1 MEAFMATYVFFE
13 GYGEWFLENADEDM
27 DKQYYE
33 IPVKKGYECGYFM
46 LNEMQEMC
54 YKHAGKLLPH
64 YLYPCFDENIKL
76 CAFRELMNDPKFKDC
91 LNQER
96 DFLVYAYFRIDEYK
110 KYSLVVVDL
119 KDIQTVDQPPAQNS
133 SQESEVS
140 TMHALNNQSNPNYIS
155 KDLAI
160 LNRAAIE
167 IWGSVDPTDKE
178 THPERETVIKWL
190 KLNKISSEASAK
202 QGATIIRPDWAN
214 RGRPPLKK
222 EV

>member
-1 MEAFMATYVFFE
+1 MATYVFFD
-13 GYGEWFLENADEDM
+13 GYGEWGIYGLPLNESYIGINRH
-27 DKQYYE
+27 QS
-33 IPVKKGYECGYFM
+33 GYFM
-46 LNEMQEMC
+46 ISLEDERR
-54 YKHAGKLLPH
+54 YKHLGILPFELLP
-64 YLYPCFDENIKL
+64 CKEKING
-76 CAFRELMNDPKFKDC
+76 CAF
-91 LNQER
+91 QEVINIGWY
-96 DFLVYAYFRIDEYK
+96 DKTQFLIDRKYDGATFYISTDE

-119 KDIQTVDQPPAQNS
+119 KDIQTVEQPPAQTS

-140 TMHALNNQSNPNYIS
+140 TMQALNNQSNPNYIS
-155 KDLAI
+155 KDLKI

-167 IWGSVDPTDKE
+167 IWESVDPTDKAA
-178 THPERETVIKWL
+178 HPDKDTVIKWL

>member
-1 MEAFMATYVFFE
+1 MATYVFFD
-13 GYGEWFLENADEDM
+13 GYGTWLLANGEEDM
-27 DKQYYE
+27 DD
-33 IPVKKGYECGYFM
+33 IPFKKGYECGYFM
-46 LNEMQEMC
+46 LSEEEEMR
-54 YKHAGKLLPH
+54 YKHAGISPR
-64 YLYPCFDENIKL
+64 YLYPCDFDAKIKQ
-76 CAFRELMNDPKFKDC
+76 CAFRKSMNDPKFKDY
-91 LNQER
+91 LKEQGKV
-96 DFLVYAYFRIDEYK
+96 LISVYFEIDDENDYDEEK
-110 KYSLVVVDL
+110 FSLVVVDL

-140 TMHALNNQSNPNYIS
+140 TMQALNNQSNPNYIS

-178 THPERETVIKWL
+178 THPEQETVIKWL
-190 KLNKISSEASAK
+190 KLNKISSEVSAK

-214 RGRPPLKK
+214 RGRPPTKK